1 MKKLSFLTLA
11 GVALAS
17 SFSTSY
23 ATLNGVVDPFG
34 RNINPDDTQSVIW
47 DSFTETVA
55 GGTGP
60 STTYT
65 YSGNASGT
73 PTFSNVSLN
82 QTSPHINAATGGIGA
97 QGAGL
102 LNGGDVYYSSTRAQ
116 SWTLTAT
123 TSIDIGM
130 MSFQIKTANIEGP
143 NNAPGLAT
151 LFQPSLTGVGA
162 ATQIGRTLVPGEF
175 SNGFQVYVFE
185 YRWFNLDIDAGSTL
199 NITFSLA
206 GGNSGAFTRKPI
218 DAISLDSTTVP
229 EPSTYALLALGLGIV
244 AWKARHRFVRG

>member
-1 MKKLSFLTLA
+1 MKKISLLSLA
-11 GVALAS
+11 GIALAS

-55 GGTGP
+55 GGSGP

-65 YSGNASGT
+65 YSGNTSGT
-73 PTFSNVSLN
+73 PTFSGVSLN
-82 QTSPHINAATGGIGA
+82 QTSPHINAATGGGGA

-123 TSIDIGM
+123 TEVDIGM
-130 MSFQIKTANIEGP
+130 LSFQIKTANLEGP
-143 NNAPGLAT
+143 TNAAALDT
-151 LFQPSLTGVGA
+151 IYQPTLTGVGA
-162 ATQIGRTLVPGEF
+162 ATQIGRRLVPGEF
-175 SNGFQVYVFE
+175 SNGFQVYAIE

-199 NITFSLA
+199 NITFNLV
-206 GGNSGAFTRKPI
+206 GGSGGAFTRKPI
-218 DAISLDSTTVP
+218 DAIALDSTTVP
-229 EPSTYALLALGLGIV
+229 EPSTYALLALGVGIV
-244 AWKARHRFVRG
+244 AWKVRRRALRH